1 MTGAANIN
9 ALLPPVVF
17 HLATILGA
25 LLALLLVSRILRDP
39 RMPAATMGWLLII
52 LLAPFVGIPL
62 YLFFGQRK
70 IRHLLN
76 RKGKMD
82 FPDTPDTGHHPLNSL
97 LVSLGIPSSSDGHR
111 VVFHADGREAW
122 DDLVSMLQNAHNSI
136 DIAMFILAP
145 DSVGEEILSILTQKA
160 RQGVKIRL
168 LLDGV
173 GSFALPKKRLRP
185 LAKAGGDVAWFIP
198 VLHRPLRGNMNLR
211 NHRKIIIID
220 GDAVWTG
227 GRNIERAYLGP
238 HCPDNCWVDLSFV
251 QQGPGVLTYRAIF
264 EADWRFSKGLNPDFE
279 MDFPPVRTYGQ
290 SRIQVTPSGP
300 DVQDDPIYAAILSAF
315 FEAKQRIM
323 IATPYFVPDNSA
335 QEALRL
341 AALRGVE
348 VDLLMPEKSNHR
360 LADIARRRYLREL
373 VDAGVRLWLI
383 PDAMV
388 HAKAIVIDDD
398 FAMAGSANM
407 DIRSLFLNCE
417 VMSCFYSK
425 SDVRWLAKWMNGLM
439 TRAKQ
444 HQPVAA
450 NAFQQTLEGLV
461 LLGAY
466 QL

>member
-1 MTGAANIN
+1 MNAANIN

-17 HLATILGA
+17 HLSTILGA
-25 LLALLLVSRILRDP
+25 FLALLLVSRILRDR

-62 YLFFGQRK
+62 YLLFGQRK
-70 IRHLLN
+70 IKHLLN
-76 RKGKMD
+76 RKGKMN
-82 FPDTPDTGHHPLNSL
+82 FPDTPDTDHHPLNSL

-122 DDLVSMLQNAHNSI
+122 DDLVSLLQNARTSI
-136 DIAMFILAP
+136 DIAIFILAP
-145 DSVGEEILSILTQKA
+145 DSVGDEILTILTQKA

-198 VLHRPLRGNMNLR
+198 VLHKPLRGSMNLR
-211 NHRKIIIID
+211 NHRKIIIVD
-220 GDAVWTG
+220 NDAVWTG
-227 GRNIERAYLGP
+227 GRNFERAYLGP
-238 HCPDNCWVDLSFV
+238 DCPDECWIDLSFV
-251 QQGPGVLTYRAIF
+251 QQGPGILTYQAIF

-279 MDFPPVRTYGQ
+279 MDFLPVRTHGQ
-290 SRIQVTPSGP
+290 SRVQVTPSGP

-323 IATPYFVPDNSA
+323 IVTPYFVPDNSV

-348 VDLLMPEKSNHR
+348 VDLLMPATSNHR

-373 VDAGVRLWLI
+373 AAAGVRLWLM
-383 PDAMV
+383 PDVMI
-388 HAKAIVIDDD
+388 HAKALLIDDH

-425 SDVRWLAKWMNGLM
+425 GDVRWLAEWMNGLIA
-439 TRAKQ
+439 RSNR
-444 HQPVAA
+444 HQPTQASIY
-450 NAFQQTLEGLV
+450 QQSLEGLV